1 MYNPALIYALFVVP
15 KNLPQGTFKGTKVAI
30 VLNIISFAVMDC
42 MAKTLNNIEILTMH
56 PKCRLSIAPMLDWT
70 DRHCRYFH
78 RLLTSETLLYTEMVT
93 TGAIIHGK
101 GDFLAYN
108 EEEHPVALQ
117 LGGSNPQDLATC
129 AKLAAERGYDE
140 INLNVGCPSDRVQNG
155 RFGACLMAE
164 PQLVADC
171 IAAMKDVVDVPV
183 TVKTRIGI
191 DDQDSYEFLTD
202 FVSTVSEKGG
212 CEQFTI
218 HARKA
223 WLSGLSPKENRE
235 IPPLDYPRAYQ
246 LKKDFSHLSIAVNGG
261 VKTLQETKE
270 HLQHLDGVMVGREA
284 YQNPY
289 ILAEVD
295 QQIFGLDKPIKKRTQ
310 VVQEMY
316 PYIEQQ
322 LEKGAYLGHITRHM
336 LGLFQNMPGARQWR
350 RYISENAHKPGSGIE
365 VVEAALA
372 KIPKELD
379 V

>member
-1 MYNPALIYALFVVP
+1 MNFP
-15 KNLPQGTFKGTKVAI
+15 
-30 VLNIISFAVMDC
+30 SS
-42 MAKTLNNIEILTMH
+42 
-56 PKCRLSIAPMLDWT
+56 RLSVAPMLDWT

-78 RLLTSETLLYTEMVT
+78 RLLSSQTLLYTEMVT

-117 LGGSNPQDLATC
+117 LGGSNPADLARC
-129 AKLAAERGYDE
+129 AKLAQERGYDE

-164 PQLVADC
+164 PDLVAQC
-171 IAAMKDVVDVPV
+171 VAAMKEVVDIPV

-191 DDQDSYEFLTD
+191 DDQDSYEFLTN
-202 FVSTVSEKGG
+202 FVTLVSEKGG

-235 IPPLDYPRAYQ
+235 IPPLDYLRAYQ
-246 LKKDFSHLSIAVNGG
+246 LKQDFPHLIIAVNGG
-261 VKTLQETKE
+261 VKTLAEAKE
-270 HLQHLDGVMVGREA
+270 HLQHLDGVMIGREA
-284 YQNPY
+284 YQSPY
-289 ILAEVD
+289 LLAEVD
-295 QQIFGLDKPIKKRTQ
+295 QQIFGLDTPVKKRSQ

-322 LEKGAYLGHITRHM
+322 LAQGSYLGHITRHM

-350 RYISENAHKPGSGIE
+350 RHISENAHKAGAGIE
-365 VVEAALA
+365 VVEQALA
-372 KIPKELD
+372 KIPYQELD

>member
-1 MYNPALIYALFVVP
+1 MINTDKASKYA
-15 KNLPQGTFKGTKVAI
+15 
-30 VLNIISFAVMDC
+30 SS
-42 MAKTLNNIEILTMH
+42 
-56 PKCRLSIAPMLDWT
+56 RLSVAPMLDWT

-78 RLLTSETLLYTEMVT
+78 RLMTSQTLLYTEMVT

-108 EEEHPVALQ
+108 QEEHPVALQ
-117 LGGSNPQDLATC
+117 LGGSNPVDLAHC
-129 AKLAAERGYDE
+129 AKLAQERGYDE

-171 IAAMKDVVDVPV
+171 VAAMRDVVDVPV

-202 FVSTVSEKGG
+202 FITIVSEKGG

-235 IPPLDYPRAYQ
+235 IPPLDYDRAYQ
-246 LKKDFSHLSIAVNGG
+246 IKKDFSHLNIAVNGG
-261 VKTLQETKE
+261 VKSLQEAKE
-270 HLQHLDGVMVGREA
+270 HLTHLDGVMIGREA
-284 YQNPY
+284 YQSPY

-295 QQIFGLDKPIKKRTQ
+295 QQIFGMDTPVKKRSQ
-310 VVQEMY
+310 IIEEMF

-322 LEKGAYLGHITRHM
+322 LSQGAYLGHITRHM
-336 LGLFQNMPGARQWR
+336 LGLFQSMPGARQWR
-350 RYISENAHKPGSGIE
+350 RHISENAHKKGAGLE
-365 VVEAALA
+365 VVKDALA
-372 KIPKELD
+372 KIPYKELD

>member
-1 MYNPALIYALFVVP
+1 MKPDNTSKYAANRF
-15 KNLPQGTFKGTKVAI
+15 
-30 VLNIISFAVMDC
+30 
-42 MAKTLNNIEILTMH
+42 
-56 PKCRLSIAPMLDWT
+56 SIAPMLDWT

-108 EEEHPVALQ
+108 QEEHPVALQ

-129 AKLAAERGYDE
+129 AKLAQERGYDE

-164 PQLVADC
+164 PLLVAEC
-171 IAAMKDVVDVPV
+171 VAAMRDVVDVPV

-202 FVSTVSEKGG
+202 FVSIVSEKGG
-212 CEQFTI
+212 SDQFTI

-246 LKKDFSHLSIAVNGG
+246 LKKDFAHLNIAINGG
-261 VKTLQETKE
+261 VKTLDDTKE
-270 HLQHLDGVMVGREA
+270 HLTHLDGVMVGREA

-295 QQIFGLDKPIKKRTQ
+295 QQIFGLDKPVKKRTQ

-316 PYIEQQ
+316 PYIESQ

-365 VVEAALA
+365 VVETALS
-372 KIPKELD
+372 KIPKELN

>member
-1 MYNPALIYALFVVP
+1 M
-15 KNLPQGTFKGTKVAI
+15 TH
-30 VLNIISFAVMDC
+30 S
-42 MAKTLNNIEILTMH
+42 
-56 PKCRLSIAPMLDWT
+56 CRLSVAPMLDWT

-78 RLLTSETLLYTEMVT
+78 RLLSSQTLLYTEMVT

-108 EEEHPVALQ
+108 EEEHPLALQ
-117 LGGSNPQDLATC
+117 LGGSNPVDLAHC
-129 AKLAAERGYDE
+129 AKLAQERGYDE

-164 PQLVADC
+164 PELVAQC
-171 IAAMKDVVDVPV
+171 VAAMKAVVDIPV

-191 DDQDSYEFLTD
+191 DDQDSYEFLTH
-202 FVSTVSEKGG
+202 FVTVVSEQGG

-246 LKKDFSHLSIAVNGG
+246 LKQDFPQLTIAVNGG
-261 VKTLQETKE
+261 VKSLVEAKE
-270 HLQHLDGVMVGREA
+270 HLQHLDGVMIGREA
-284 YQNPY
+284 YQSPY
-289 ILAEVD
+289 LLAEVD
-295 QQIFGLDKPIKKRTQ
+295 QQIFGLDTPVKKRSQ

-322 LEKGAYLGHITRHM
+322 LAQGSYLGHITRHM

-350 RYISENAHKPGSGIE
+350 RHISENAHKAGAGIE
-365 VVEAALA
+365 VVEQALA
-372 KIPKELD
+372 KIPYQELD